1 MRFCST
7 LLTSALVSLMLS
19 GCLFIPVPIGVV
31 YPSANQ
37 NPESSAMS
45 REKAMAA
52 PSTTSPS
59 TPDGKLASKKGEHQ
73 ENAKLRQEPV
83 ECKEQAEKLFSDADR
98 RAYTKE
104 CISEER

>member
-1 MRFCST
+1 
-7 LLTSALVSLMLS
+7 
-19 GCLFIPVPIGVV
+19 
-31 YPSANQ
+31 
-37 NPESSAMS
+37 MS

-59 TPDGKLASKKGEHQ
+59 TPDGKLAAKKEHQ
-73 ENAKLRQEPV
+73 ESAKKRQEQV
-83 ECKEQAEKLFSDADR
+83 GCKEQAEKLLSDADR